1 MESKDKKR
9 ILLVVGAGGSVDVGY
24 PSMNDLN
31 EEIEFQLKSYKDLFN
46 LYSLIKNILNDK
58 SDKKLERLDKVIE
71 KIQKKID
78 ENSKKI
84 KENPKKELRN
94 LILKNDDLIEELNI
108 IKRILVNNFSFEQI
122 ISVLIDYLS
131 QKRQIELVRYIEKI
145 RNFTNF
151 EEIAYVCL
159 KLYSYLQNE
168 NTPISKE
175 IFDIKNGLLE
185 FNQSQYYEKLYNKI
199 VEIVIRKLSFVDKNN
214 EIFDKIKKFYLE
226 MKENFEIGIITT
238 NYDPLLYEIFPDFFM
253 GFDKENGQFLNKEIW
268 SRKKWEFLYH
278 IHGSVYNKIKSDE
291 IIWRKEL
298 PNDISIPINDGVFF
312 NKQKRDAGE
321 LIIRQP
327 IVVGYDK
334 QQQIMY
340 NPFRT
345 FFANLNRLVMEADGV
360 IFIGY
365 GFNDIHLNATFEN
378 FRKEKKKKVIVI
390 DYFENSKDE
399 NENIVTERLTN
410 DSKRWQKY
418 CECFGLYRDYMSK
431 KLQRGEVEYHT
442 KNENP
447 DNINNET
454 IIYKLG
460 LVAATK
466 YIDEIIKFFNYD
478 N

>member
-1 MESKDKKR
+1 
-9 ILLVVGAGGSVDVGY
+9 
-24 PSMNDLN
+24 
-31 EEIEFQLKSYKDLFN
+31 
-46 LYSLIKNILNDK
+46 
-58 SDKKLERLDKVIE
+58 
-71 KIQKKID
+71 
-78 ENSKKI
+78 
-84 KENPKKELRN
+84 
-94 LILKNDDLIEELNI
+94 
-108 IKRILVNNFSFEQI
+108 
-122 ISVLIDYLS
+122 
-131 QKRQIELVRYIEKI
+131 
-145 RNFTNF
+145 
-151 EEIAYVCL
+151 
-159 KLYSYLQNE
+159 
-168 NTPISKE
+168 
-175 IFDIKNGLLE
+175 
-185 FNQSQYYEKLYNKI
+185 
-199 VEIVIRKLSFVDKNN
+199 
-214 EIFDKIKKFYLE
+214 
-226 MKENFEIGIITT
+226 
-238 NYDPLLYEIFPDFFM
+238 M

-278 IHGSVYNKIKSDE
+278 IHGSIYNKIKSDE

-345 FFANLNRLVMEADGV
+345 FFANLNQLVMEADGV

-365 GFNDIHLNATFEN
+365 GFNDIHLNAAFEN
-378 FRKEKKKKVIVI
+378 FRKEEKKKVIVI
-390 DYFENSKDE
+390 DYFENFKDE
-399 NENIVTERLTN
+399 NENIVTERLEN

-418 CECFGLYRDYMSK
+418 CDCFGLYRDYMSK
-431 KLQRGEVEYHT
+431 KLQRGEVEYYT

-460 LVAATK
+460 LVAATEH
-466 YIDEIIKFFNYD
+466 IDEMIKFFNND